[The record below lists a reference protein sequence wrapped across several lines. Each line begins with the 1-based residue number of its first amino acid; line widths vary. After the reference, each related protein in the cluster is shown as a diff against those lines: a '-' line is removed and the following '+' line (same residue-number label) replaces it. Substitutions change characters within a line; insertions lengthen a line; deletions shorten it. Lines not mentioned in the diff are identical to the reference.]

1 MGYSLRGC
9 KELDRTEQLTLS
21 LSSTSNFLVS
31 LRLGYVAT
39 EGKWERTEPVTASLC
54 AFSLCPGTP

>member
-1 MGYSLRGC
+1 MGCSLRGR

-31 LRLGYVAT
+31 LRLGCVAM